1 MISSRVQIKFSKH
14 NNFESNVIVTRK
26 GSTISA
32 EIPADLQSGSL
43 KQANGC
49 QAKAAAFTWDDRIT
63 EWFGLRSPSSNTLL

>member
-49 QAKAAAFTWDDRIT
+49 QAKAAAFT
-63 EWFGLRSPSSNTLL
+63 